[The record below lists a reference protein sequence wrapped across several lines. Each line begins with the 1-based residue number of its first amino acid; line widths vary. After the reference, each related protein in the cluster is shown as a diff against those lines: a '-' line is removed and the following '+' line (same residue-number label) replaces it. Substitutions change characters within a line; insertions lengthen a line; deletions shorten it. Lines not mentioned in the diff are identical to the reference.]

1 MKKPI
6 IKIVDKI
13 LLLLLGFSGMFYSCY
28 KYGMPVAEYEING
41 AVTDKESK
49 PIQDIRIIRQAAYY
63 DSNDT
68 LYTNSEGK
76 FHIKFFDESHYAR
89 LSIEDIDGEANG
101 GEFASQEVDV
111 IFTDADLVKK
121 KNDKY
126 AKTIGIV
133 LRTIDDDD
141 YEIMYGAPCAPFKP

>member
-1 MKKPI
+1 MKKTI
-6 IKIVDKI
+6 IKSFDKI
-13 LLLLLGFSGMFYSCY
+13 ILLLLGFSGMFYSCY

-41 AVTDKESK
+41 IVTDKESK
-49 PIQDIRIIRQAAYY
+49 PIQDIRVIRQAYY

-76 FHIKFFDESHYAR
+76 FYIKFFDESRYAR

-101 GEFASQEVDV
+101 GEFASREVGV
-111 IFTDADLVKK
+111 VFTDADLVKK
-121 KNDKY
+121 KDDKY

-141 YEIMYGAPCAPFKP
+141 YVIMYGAPCAPFKP